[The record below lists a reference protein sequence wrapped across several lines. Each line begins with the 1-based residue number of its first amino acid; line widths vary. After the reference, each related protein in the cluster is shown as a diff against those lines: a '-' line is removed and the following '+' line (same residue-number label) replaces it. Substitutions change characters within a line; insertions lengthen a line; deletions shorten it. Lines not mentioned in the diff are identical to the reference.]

1 MNVLERMN
9 VLAPDGSLC
18 SQESCDDAFIQSVI
32 AGGSQDEQQDSTVKA
47 AINAKLVAEDPASP
61 EGMYVLLP
69 RGAIMASLLEEHV
82 RRFHASEEAF
92 PLIPS
97 AFAKY
102 SLDAVRSHAELSGEG
117 IYHSPHEGQDYILRH
132 GTLFTQFALCSQET
146 LRANSLPLRMYEMS
160 PCFRH
165 EAGNR
170 IAPLRRPRSFK
181 MIDMHAICRDLEQ
194 AKEECQRLHKKVHE
208 HASGFSWNLRSTYTV
223 DETFWNNDN
232 EWVRGLAE
240 HENGASLLKKADP
253 KKQRPINIEYH
264 VFGSDGAL
272 EVAAIQ
278 IDCCNPDRFGLRMD
292 NGQTPVAIHLSI
304 VGSLERCMYALVMNA
319 RNKPEYGIP
328 AWLAP
333 EQARLL
339 TSGKESEDRARLTVK
354 SFQMAGLRATVDD
367 RGLPLDE
374 QKVRATQAF
383 VPYVVD
389 GKDSLDSDKVFK
401 RLLAQTKFKPQ
412 HPASFPS
419 NLSHWPE
426 GFRV

>member
-1 MNVLERMN
+1 METSVLT
-9 VLAPDGSLC
+9 VDGSLLAP
-18 SQESCDDAFIQSVI
+18 EACDDPFIQSVLS
-32 AGGSQDEQQDSTVKA
+32 GGSQDEQQDSVVKA
-47 AINAKLVAEDPASP
+47 ALDAKLVAVDPVSP

-102 SLDAVRSHAELSGEG
+102 SIDAVRSHAELSGEG
-117 IYHSPHEGQDYILRH
+117 IYHSQHEGQDYILRH
-132 GTLFTQFALCSQET
+132 GTLFSQFALCSQET

-181 MIDMHAICRDLEQ
+181 MIDMHAICRDLKQ
-194 AKEECQRLHKKVHE
+194 AKEECRRLHEKVHK

-278 IDCCNPDRFGLRMD
+278 IDCCNPGRFGLRMD
-292 NGQTPVAIHLSI
+292 NGKTPVALHLSI
-304 VGSLERCMYALVMNA
+304 LGSLERSLYALVMNA
-319 RNKPEYGIP
+319 KNSPKLGLPS
-328 AWLAP
+328 WLAP
-333 EQARLL
+333 EQVRLL
-339 TSGKESEDRARLTVK
+339 VSGEFSVDTAEQVASK
-354 SFQMAGLRATVDD
+354 FQEAGLRATVDD
-367 RGLPLDE
+367 RDLPLDE
-374 QKVRATQAF
+374 KITRAEQAF
-383 VPYVVD
+383 VKR
-389 GKDSLDSDKVFK
+389 GLLRAFEGEGAIKSLYYETVNGP
-401 RLLAQTKFKPQ
+401 T
-412 HPASFPS
+412 HPSSFPLR
-419 NLSHWPE
+419 LSRWPE